1 MVVVAASR
9 ESCFKG
15 TVPLVVTAEG
25 ATGAAAACVAADE
38 GTFLSTVAVFSA
50 SAASGD
56 KSDSSVSDRSASNL
70 WNNGFGGDRR
80 DI

>member
-25 ATGAAAACVAADE
+25 ATGAAACVAEDE